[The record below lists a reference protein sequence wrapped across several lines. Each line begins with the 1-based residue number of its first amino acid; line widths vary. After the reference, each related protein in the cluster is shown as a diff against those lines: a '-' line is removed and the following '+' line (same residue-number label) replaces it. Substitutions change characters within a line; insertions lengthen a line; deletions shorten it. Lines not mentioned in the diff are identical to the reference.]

1 MSVVQL
7 VQSFFGWLS
16 CYVAENVAKKN
27 INRIKDRKKK
37 LQANGY
43 YLASIWKNFF
53 LNFASYYIWKFRAVC
68 HFSTKFLDCNFY
80 LNFDNLQ
87 KFSNFLIFKKIF
99 GFLKFKIF
107 KFMYLQIFKSSKFE
121 ISSLNIQVFKIFN
134 FQEFLNFQI
143 FILSTLLNY
152 DISTFQTFKYLT
164 LDKRTKQIWN
174 KSHRHLKCLKSF
186 KL

>member
-1 MSVVQL
+1 
-7 VQSFFGWLS
+7 
-16 CYVAENVAKKN
+16 
-27 INRIKDRKKK
+27 
-37 LQANGY
+37 
-43 YLASIWKNFF
+43 
-53 LNFASYYIWKFRAVC
+53 
-68 HFSTKFLDCNFY
+68 
-80 LNFDNLQ
+80 
-87 KFSNFLIFKKIF
+87 
-99 GFLKFKIF
+99 
-107 KFMYLQIFKSSKFE
+107 MYLQIFKSSKFE